1 MQNPP
6 SLEQWQATG
15 NICTGMAIAG
25 MLYSTVRQPY
35 KFPLIPPLN
44 WLSPIWRQLP
54 LRQRDWAAPDLVLLT
69 HNVDEISVMLR
80 EWNASVLHEKRVFRF
95 LGPGVQIINH
105 SSQGI
110 RRWMFSTIH
119 RDITAN
125 QLVHFVLPWGC
136 LADNSNVLCKCF
148 YKEDTGGRNHKGHWF

>member
-6 SLEQWQATG
+6 SLEQWQGTG
-15 NICTGMAIAG
+15 NICAGMAVAG
-25 MLYSTVRQPY
+25 MLYSTVCQLY
-35 KFPLIPPLN
+35 KFPLIPQPCRVL
-44 WLSPIWRQLP
+44 PIRRQP
-54 LRQRDWAAPDLVLLT
+54 PMRQRSQATPDLVLVT
-69 HNVDEISVMLR
+69 HNVDEISVILR
-80 EWNASVLHEKRVFRF
+80 EWNASVLHEKRVFRL

-119 RDITAN
+119 RNITAN

-136 LADNSNVLCKCF
+136 LADNSNVLCKRF

>member
-1 MQNPP
+1 M
-6 SLEQWQATG
+6 G
-15 NICTGMAIAG
+15 NICTGVAAAG
-25 MLYSTVRQPY
+25 VLYSSECQPDKIPINPTKCWVLPTHRQP
-35 KFPLIPPLN
+35 
-44 WLSPIWRQLP
+44 
-54 LRQRDWAAPDLVLLT
+54 ACAPWPARHSWPRPCT
-69 HNVDEISVMLR
+69 HNADEISVMLR
-80 EWNASVLHEKRVFRF
+80 EWNASVLHEKRVFRL

-119 RDITAN
+119 HDITAN

-136 LADNSNVLCKCF
+136 LADNSNVLCKRF